1 MADILPGFIFERNT
15 ARYRDTSNG
24 RFVAKSRIT
33 SLMEN
38 QVATTEQ
45 RMAQIMQGV
54 ADHSIA
60 PGVAQ
65 EAMRDEVRRL
75 NLANAALGKG
85 GIEQLDFRDYG
96 RVGNQLRDT
105 YARIS
110 NLVDGVANGN
120 VTLPQA
126 LQRIDG
132 YALEARNQFFAAQRA
147 ASQAT
152 GRTYEERRILHA
164 QESCPDCIDYAAQG
178 WVPQGTLPL
187 PGEQSQCGKY
197 CRCTME
203 QREVTAETMQERI
216 AA

>member
-1 MADILPGFIFERNT
+1 
-15 ARYRDTSNG
+15 
-24 RFVAKSRIT
+24 
-33 SLMEN
+33 
-38 QVATTEQ
+38 
-45 RMAQIMQGV
+45 MAQIVQGI
-54 ADHSIA
+54 ADKSIA

-65 EAMRDEVRRL
+65 EALRDEMRRL

-85 GIEQLDFRDYG
+85 GIEALDFRDYG
-96 RVGNQLRDT
+96 RVGIQLRDT
-105 YARIS
+105 YARIT
-110 NLVDGVANGN
+110 NLVDGVEQGT

-126 LQRIDG
+126 LTRIDG

-152 GRTYEERRILHA
+152 GRIVEERRILHA
-164 QESCPDCIDYAAQG
+164 AESCPDCIDYAAEG
-178 WVPQGTLPL
+178 WVAQGTLPL

-203 QREVTAETMQERI
+203 QREVTPEMMQERI